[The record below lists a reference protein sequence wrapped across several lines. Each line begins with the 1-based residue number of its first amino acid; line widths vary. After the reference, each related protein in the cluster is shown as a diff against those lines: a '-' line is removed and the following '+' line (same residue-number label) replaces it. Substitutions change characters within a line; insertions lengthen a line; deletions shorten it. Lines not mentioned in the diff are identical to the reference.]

1 MTTHSSIL
9 AWKIPWTEEP
19 GNYGPRGCKELDT
32 TEHARIV
39 VAFTLPTVLPLKWLL
54 GSSGPLCLG
63 LLLFFFFFF
72 FNKYYLFIWQHQVLV
87 ACKTFFFFKLQHA
100 GSSSVNR
107 D

>member
-1 MTTHSSIL
+1 MTTHSIIL
-9 AWKIPWTEEP
+9 AWKIPWTEKP
-19 GNYGPRGCKELDT
+19 GNYGPWGCKELDT
-32 TEHARIV
+32 TEHACTV

-63 LLLFFFFFF
+63 LLLFFFFF
-72 FNKYYLFIWQHQVLV
+72 NKYYLFGSTGVSCMQD
-87 ACKTFFFFKLQHA
+87 FFFFFLKLQHA

>member
-1 MTTHSSIL
+1 MLGRSPGEGNDNHSSIL

-63 LLLFFFFFF
+63 LLLFFFFFLINITCLF
-72 FNKYYLFIWQHQVLV
+72 GSTRCYLHARL
-87 ACKTFFFFKLQHA
+87 FFF
-100 GSSSVNR
+100 
-107 D
+107 